1 MHPVTDEVVSSLIPK
16 YDTLAEKQQGVENS
30 ILVAGSVA
38 GAWALDRR
46 LSGEYEMT
54 KEEAIRSVILPSSSK
69 DLKMV
74 LEQFVGPDL
83 LRSRYVPRFVL
94 DAVSEVDTT
103 VSKWTVVIM
112 KFVHDDINV
121 DMCVICSPD
130 DMMNDVLHLELL
142 ETAMFTLDCVSK
154 VNDLLFPDEDFNA
167 LRRRLPEAMTITC
180 FMTEEDRG
188 LPATVRQPL
197 DVLHVNAGVTH
208 IPEHNILV
216 YRKQHAHKVL
226 IHEIIHCLGL
236 DTELFKPSTIHSDKQ
251 TMRLLNYH
259 SSTDTLNGYE
269 AYVEVLACFWHMFF
283 SVPEV
288 VVTDGVSAL
297 DALWQLW
304 SAEAAH
310 FEEVC
315 SLIISHFMLDDTD
328 EDDTDEDDADDSY
341 MSSKD
346 RARILAEVR
355 QAGMSERTHVF
366 SYFFAKAA
374 LWEKLDELPVF
385 PYNKKEARTFWKSY
399 NESTTDPAFWRR
411 VLRSSASKQLSMTS
425 LGR

>member
-1 MHPVTDEVVSSLIPK
+1 
-16 YDTLAEKQQGVENS
+16 
-30 ILVAGSVA
+30 
-38 GAWALDRR
+38 
-46 LSGEYEMT
+46 
-54 KEEAIRSVILPSSSK
+54 
-69 DLKMV
+69 
-74 LEQFVGPDL
+74 
-83 LRSRYVPRFVL
+83 
-94 DAVSEVDTT
+94 
-103 VSKWTVVIM
+103 
-112 KFVHDDINV
+112 
-121 DMCVICSPD
+121 
-130 DMMNDVLHLELL
+130 
-142 ETAMFTLDCVSK
+142 
-154 VNDLLFPDEDFNA
+154 
-167 LRRRLPEAMTITC
+167 
-180 FMTEEDRG
+180 
-188 LPATVRQPL
+188 
-197 DVLHVNAGVTH
+197 
-208 IPEHNILV
+208 
-216 YRKQHAHKVL
+216 
-226 IHEIIHCLGL
+226 
-236 DTELFKPSTIHSDKQ
+236 
-251 TMRLLNYH
+251 
-259 SSTDTLNGYE
+259 
-269 AYVEVLACFWHMFF
+269 MFF

-315 SLIISHFMLDDTD
+315 SLIISHFMLDDTDEDDTD